1 MSGHD
6 DERTEPRDEVVPGDG
21 TIDGTVLA
29 LGEAFTELED
39 RLAALEETEQSAQ
52 LPFDKWL
59 DHLANTYDL
68 EHPLREWANV
78 PGVRAELEALHASW
92 LSAHDRELKPK
103 VGSGAVNWHDSL
115 ARVLERLDWWR
126 TRAKRNA

>member
-1 MSGHD
+1 MTGG
-6 DERTEPRDEVVPGDG
+6 DEPTQPMDEVAPGDG

-29 LGEAFTELED
+29 LGEAFTDLED

-68 EHPLREWANV
+68 EHTLRDWASV
-78 PGVRAELEALHASW
+78 PGVRAELEALHANW